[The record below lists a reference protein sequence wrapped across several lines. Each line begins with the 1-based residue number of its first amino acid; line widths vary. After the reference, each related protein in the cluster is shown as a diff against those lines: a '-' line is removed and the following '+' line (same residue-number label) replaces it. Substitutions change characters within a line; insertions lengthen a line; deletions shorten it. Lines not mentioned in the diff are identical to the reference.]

1 MNFKKSEG
9 AYVLWRKN
17 MLQPK
22 RTKHRRQHRLR
33 SQTKG
38 IATRG
43 SSLAYG
49 ELGIKV
55 LESGE
60 ITNRQIES
68 ARRTIARAVKRGGK
82 IWIRVFPDKVLTAKG
97 AEVPM
102 GSGKGAPD
110 KWVVSVRPGKI
121 LFEMAGADTSLMR
134 EALKLATYKL
144 PLKCKVV
151 SNEL

>member
-1 MNFKKSEG
+1 
-9 AYVLWRKN
+9 

-22 RTKHRRQHRLR
+22 RTKFRRQHRAR
-33 SQTKG
+33 SQSKG

-43 SSLAYG
+43 SEIAFG
-49 ELGIKV
+49 EIAIKAMV
-55 LESGE
+55 AGE
-60 ITNRQIES
+60 ITARQIES

-110 KWVVSVRPGKI
+110 KWVTQVRPGKI
-121 LFEMAGADTSLMR
+121 LFEMSGAETTLTQN
-134 EALKLATYKL
+134 ALRLATYKL
-144 PLKCKVV
+144 PIKCKVI
-151 SNEL
+151 SQEI

>member
-1 MNFKKSEG
+1 
-9 AYVLWRKN
+9 

-22 RTKHRRQHRLR
+22 KTKFRRQHRLR
-33 SQTKG
+33 SQKKG

-43 SSLAYG
+43 ITIAF
-49 ELGIKV
+49 
-55 LESGE
+55 GE
-60 ITNRQIES
+60 IAIKATSRGEVTARQIES

-110 KWVVSVRPGKI
+110 RWVTQIKPGKI
-121 LFEMAGADTSLMR
+121 LFEMAGADMELMR
-134 EALKLATYKL
+134 KALDLATYKL
-144 PLKCKVV
+144 PVDCKIITH
-151 SNEL
+151 EL

>member
-1 MNFKKSEG
+1 
-9 AYVLWRKN
+9 

-22 RTKHRRQHRLR
+22 KTKFRRLHRLR

-43 SSLAYG
+43 SSIAFG
-49 ELGIKV
+49 EMGIKAV
-55 LESGE
+55 TGGE
-60 ITNRQIES
+60 ITARQIES

-82 IWIRVFPDKVLTAKG
+82 TWIRIFPDKVLTAKG

-110 KWVVSVRPGKI
+110 KWVCQVLPGKV
-121 LFEMAGADTSLMR
+121 LFEMAGESKELMR
-134 EALKLATYKL
+134 EALKLAAYKL
-144 PLKCKVV
+144 PVKCKVV
-151 SNEL
+151 TPEI